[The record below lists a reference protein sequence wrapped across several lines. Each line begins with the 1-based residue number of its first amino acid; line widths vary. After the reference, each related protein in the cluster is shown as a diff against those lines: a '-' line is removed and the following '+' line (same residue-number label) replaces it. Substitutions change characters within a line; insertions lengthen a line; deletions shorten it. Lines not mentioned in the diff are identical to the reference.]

1 MRSIIQVSSKR
12 VDHNPIFTF
21 SQIGCITIVRIFVP
35 KRKTILKSYRE
46 VPTSSHLRLSIG
58 TPLYCT
64 SPTVY
69 GYTVVSESPFGGWQV
84 TIRICR
90 TAKTSSITFSVR
102 WPKGVLLAL
111 LTLPIPS
118 HRILPIDWYERSD
131 QRGYAGFFQ
140 QLLSVPWLSRF
151 SPQFLPSQKVLLPGR
166 CKLPTSAYLVLS
178 ISTVL

>member
-1 MRSIIQVSSKR
+1 MSWKQ

-35 KRKTILKSYRE
+35 KRKAIPKSYRE
-46 VPTSSHLRLSIG
+46 VPTSPHLRLSIG

-64 SPTVY
+64 SQTFY
-69 GYTVVSESPFGGWQV
+69 GYTVVSEYPTGGWHV
-84 TIRICR
+84 TFRICR

-102 WPKGVLLAL
+102 WPKGVVLAQ
-111 LTLPIPS
+111 LTLPIS
-118 HRILPIDWYERSD
+118 FHRILPIDWYERSD

-140 QLLSVPWLSRF
+140 QLQSVPWLSHF

-166 CKLPTSAYLVLS
+166 FELPTSAYLVLS